1 MSDKLTVIMEQVVQ
15 GLLNA
20 GIQFDPD
27 VHLFQAP
34 QNSALIAELRD
45 LISSQ
50 EYPDLSLVGQ
60 FSGQ

>member
-1 MSDKLTVIMEQVVQ
+1 MEQVVQ